1 MQFKPMK
8 EDGQKTMS
16 KIATKFEPKETRDSL
31 LQRQARV
38 FLRSKTGIFGFIV
51 VGIVIAA
58 AALAPIIAPYDP
70 FKQDILNR
78 LTGPTAEHFMGT
90 DYFGRDMLSRTMWGA
105 RVSLIVGFLSVFLS
119 ASLGTF
125 LGIFAGFKGGHADTI
140 ISSGVNVMLS
150 FPTLIMGLL
159 VISILGSG
167 MVNVIV
173 ALTITLMPRFIR
185 VARGQTISLK
195 ESDFILA
202 SKAIGRSDIQIIFDH
217 IFPNIIGTIIVV
229 STLWMC
235 TAIRI
240 EASLSF
246 LGLGVNPP
254 QPTWGNMIRDGFR
267 TLFDAP
273 WVILFPSITLML
285 TLLSLNLVGDS
296 LRDAFDPHSK

>member
-1 MQFKPMK
+1 M
-8 EDGQKTMS
+8 GN
-16 KIATKFEPKETRDSL
+16 IAVEIEPKETRDTL
-31 LQRQARV
+31 LQRQVRV
-38 FLRSKTGIFGFIV
+38 FLGSKTGVFGSIV
-51 VGIVIAA
+51 VGIVVLAA
-58 AALAPIIAPYDP
+58 AFAPLLAPYDP
-70 FKQDILNR
+70 FKQDIMNR
-78 LTGPTAEHFMGT
+78 LTGPTAAHWMGT
-90 DYFGRDMLSRTMWGA
+90 DYFGRDVLSRTIWGA
-105 RVSLIVGFLSVFLS
+105 RISLIVGFISVFVS
-119 ASLGTF
+119 AALGTF
-125 LGIFAGFKGGHADTI
+125 LGIFAGFKGGRADQI

-159 VISILGSG
+159 IISILGSG

-195 ESDFILA
+195 ESEFILA
-202 SKAIGRSDIQIIFDH
+202 SKAIGKRDIQIIFDH
-217 IFPNIIGTIIVV
+217 IFPNIIGTIVVV

-254 QPTWGNMIRDGFR
+254 RPTWGNMIKDGFR

-273 WVILFPSITLML
+273 WVLLVPSLTLMI
-285 TLLSLNLVGDS
+285 TLLSLNLVGDT